1 MDGFYSLL
9 TKWTQYCRS
18 SYILMHFSVYSRS
31 LVDKTLSPITWVSN
45 ANVVFNVKEDQT
57 MYLTK
62 TFVLRLPHTKATM
75 TVNLEEVSGIEF

>member
-9 TKWTQYCRS
+9 TKWTQYCWS
-18 SYILMHFSVYSRS
+18 SYILMHFSVHSRS

-57 MYLTK
+57 MYLMK
-62 TFVLRLPHTKATM
+62 IFVLRLPHNKATM